1 MSCQLKRNQ
10 GPNLILTPVYPL
22 YRTEQEQLQAIFE
35 LLRKQESE
43 LDMNPM
49 DEHDLKAQLKMYR

>member
-1 MSCQLKRNQ
+1 MSCQLKGNQ
-10 GPNLILTPVYPL
+10 GPNLILSAFTPP